1 MPEALW
7 ATSRRP
13 SAARSHSELLDLQ
26 LSNRLNRVHLLGRHP
41 HSRSHGRCRQ
51 GRSIAVLADKA
62 DEQSTGRE
70 RERSATQRAKHGAF
84 YNQQRE
90 RQSILTNFLRGSCRS
105 TRQTKRPPSHPDGRS
120 IAQFEPLYPQ
130 SPTQSARGRSPSLRM
145 MDAKSRTS
153 GARLIGEPIGYCRK
167 LGRLFF
173 AR

>member
-1 MPEALW
+1 
-7 ATSRRP
+7 
-13 SAARSHSELLDLQ
+13 
-26 LSNRLNRVHLLGRHP
+26 VYILLGRHP

-90 RQSILTNFLRGSCRS
+90 RQSILTKFLRGSCRS

-130 SPTQSARGRSPSLRM
+130 SPTQSARGRFALVAHDGREEQDERRPANRRANRLLSQTRALVLCSLSER
-145 MDAKSRTS
+145 RPEPRRI
-153 GARLIGEPIGYCRK
+153 GLRRLKRVDPR
-167 LGRLFF
+167 
-173 AR
+173 A